1 MTAPSVKKKTE
12 VLNKQYNYAVII
24 KWPVDLRH
32 PALIYFVEKAFQP
45 ELADPKH
52 QLISQISELLCICF
66 TFQHRK
72 KDDWSSTFTFL
83 TSDRFQLDTR
93 YYTQI
98 ETLFYFR
105 FTSDMFASLL

>member
-1 MTAPSVKKKTE
+1 MTAPSVKKTE

-72 KDDWSSTFTFL
+72 KDD
-83 TSDRFQLDTR
+83 
-93 YYTQI
+93 
-98 ETLFYFR
+98 
-105 FTSDMFASLL
+105 

>member
-1 MTAPSVKKKTE
+1 MNLVAQYDCPLSKKTE
-12 VLNKQYNYAVII
+12 VLNKQHNYVVII

-52 QLISQISELLCICF
+52 QLISQISELLCICC

-72 KDDWSSTFTFL
+72 KMSDPALSHFL
-83 TSDRFQLDTR
+83 P
-93 YYTQI
+93 QI
-98 ETLFYFR
+98 GFNLTHVI
-105 FTSDMFASLL
+105 TPK